1 MDIERIEDSYRE
13 IKARA
18 KEVIDTATPYAV
30 RNSGVYDPSKNKI
43 IVAGITLDGIMD
55 AKLSAELLT
64 NHQSGIDHRY
74 IAIYKSIEQK
84 TLTVDLLPT
93 ASCLPLLHQLGD
105 IQQKSS
111 GWFNIS
117 IHENGLLVDVYR
129 AWINQ
134 LPEVSFKAETDNKQV
149 VFGVRSMVDSVAKV
163 DTPTTFETATRKGA
177 GRPSWA
183 DKNRET
189 ADITVDENTGSVTQ
203 VETINGVKVSN
214 TSGTNDEFIQTPKK

>member
-1 MDIERIEDSYRE
+1 MDFGRIEDKYKD

-18 KEVIDTATPYAV
+18 KEVIDTASPYLA
-30 RNSGVYDPSKNKI
+30 RNSGVYNPSKNKI
-43 IVAGITLDGIMD
+43 IVAGIILDGIVD
-55 AKLSAELLT
+55 AKLSAEMLT
-64 NHQSGIDHRY
+64 NHESGIDHRY
-74 IAIYKSIEQK
+74 IAIYKTIEQK
-84 TLTVDLLPT
+84 TLTVELLPT

-105 IQQKSS
+105 VQQKSS

-117 IHENGLLVDVYR
+117 IHENGMLVDVYR

-163 DTPTTFETATRKGA
+163 DTPTTFETATRKEA

-189 ADITVDENTGSVTQ
+189 ANIKVDENTGSVTQ
-203 VETINGVKVSN
+203 VENINGVRVSN
-214 TSGTNDEFIQTPKK
+214 TSGTEDEYIQTP

>member
-1 MDIERIEDSYRE
+1 MDFGRFEDKYKD

-18 KEVIDTATPYAV
+18 KEVIDTASPYLA

-43 IVAGITLDGIMD
+43 IVAGIFLDGIVD
-55 AKLSAELLT
+55 AKLSAEMLT
-64 NHQSGIDHRY
+64 NHESGIDHRY
-74 IAIYKSIEQK
+74 IAIYKTIEQK
-84 TLTVDLLPT
+84 TLTVELLPT
-93 ASCLPLLHQLGD
+93 ASCIPLLHQLGD
-105 IQQKSS
+105 VQQKSS

-117 IHENGLLVDVYR
+117 IHENGMLVDVYR

-163 DTPTTFETATRKGA
+163 DTPTTYETATRKEA

-189 ADITVDENTGSVTQ
+189 ANIKVDENTGSVTQ
-203 VETINGVKVSN
+203 VETINGVRVSN
-214 TSGTNDEFIQTPKK
+214 TSGTDDEFIQTP

>member
-1 MDIERIEDSYRE
+1 MDFGQIEDKYKD

-18 KEVIDTATPYAV
+18 KEVIDTASPYAA

-43 IVAGITLDGIMD
+43 IVAGIFLDGIVD
-55 AKLSAELLT
+55 AKLSAEMLT
-64 NHQSGIDHRY
+64 NHESGIDHRY
-74 IAIYKSIEQK
+74 IAIYKTIEQK
-84 TLTVDLLPT
+84 TLTVELLPT

-105 IQQKSS
+105 VQQRSS

-117 IHENGLLVDVYR
+117 IHENGKLVDVYR

-134 LPEVSFKAETDNKQV
+134 LPEVSFKADTDNKQV
-149 VFGVRSMVDSVAKV
+149 VFGVRSMVDSIAKV
-163 DTPTTFETATRKGA
+163 DAPTTFETNTRKEA

-189 ADITVDENTGSVTQ
+189 SDITVDENTGSVTL
-203 VETINGVKVSN
+203 I
-214 TSGTNDEFIQTPKK
+214 SGTEDEYI

>member
-1 MDIERIEDSYRE
+1 MDFGRIEDKYKD

-18 KEVIDTATPYAV
+18 KEVIDTASPYLA
-30 RNSGVYDPSKNKI
+30 RSGGAYDPSKNRI
-43 IVAGITLDGIMD
+43 IVAGIVLDGIVD
-55 AKLSAELLT
+55 AKLSAEMLT
-64 NHQSGIDHRY
+64 NHESGIDHRY
-74 IAIYKSIEQK
+74 IAIYKTIEQK
-84 TLTVDLLPT
+84 TLTVELLPT

-105 IQQKSS
+105 VQQKSS

-117 IHENGLLVDVYR
+117 IHENGMLVDVYR

-134 LPEVSFKAETDNKQV
+134 LPEVSFKADPDNKQV

-163 DTPTTFETATRKGA
+163 DTPTTFETATRKEA

-189 ADITVDENTGSVTQ
+189 ANIVVDENTGAVTH
-203 VETINGVKVSN
+203 
-214 TSGTNDEFIQTPKK
+214 TSGNKDEYFEGYGPENNK